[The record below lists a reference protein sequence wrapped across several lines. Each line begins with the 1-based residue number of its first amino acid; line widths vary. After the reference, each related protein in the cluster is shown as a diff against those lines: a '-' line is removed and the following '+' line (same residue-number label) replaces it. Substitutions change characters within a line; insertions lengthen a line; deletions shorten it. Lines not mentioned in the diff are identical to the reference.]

1 MVLVDEAD
9 MLSLQ
14 VTDSKSRK
22 LWNATWMSLLSVYIL
37 YRKQQPNDR
46 MNFPVPVG
54 ESTCLVKGMIGF
66 NEGQRLKRLIGRD
79 KSGSAPENSTTQMT
93 KTNAC
98 SLLSFN
104 TDSDAKKTMNLY
116 RL

>member
-54 ESTCLVKGMIGF
+54 ESTCLVKGDRYMIGF
-66 NEGQRLKRLIGRD
+66 NEGQRQIRL
-79 KSGSAPENSTTQMT
+79 SS
-93 KTNAC
+93 
-98 SLLSFN
+98 
-104 TDSDAKKTMNLY
+104 
-116 RL
+116 